1 MSGASL
7 PEWIRAR
14 KLQIGGL
21 HEMRRLMAH
30 GKLHTVCDEARC
42 PNRSDCFGRGTATFL
57 IMGENCT
64 RACRYCA
71 VAHGRPGPLDPD
83 EPRQL
88 AEAAR
93 ELGLRHVVVTSVDRD
108 DLPDGGAAHFSAT
121 VQALRAVEP
130 RPTIE
135 VLTPDFRGD
144 LAAVDVV
151 IASGPDVYNHN
162 IETVRRLYPAFR
174 SAGRYAWAL
183 EVLAHVARAGTGMVT
198 KSGLLAGLGETRQEV
213 EETLRDLRQVGC
225 RIVTVGQYL
234 RPTRD
239 QAPVASYWTP
249 EEFAALETFGQ
260 SIGLEVVA
268 GPFVR
273 SSFRAE
279 EALTRTRRVM
289 MGEGERS

>member
-14 KLQIGGL
+14 KLQLGSL
-21 HEMRRLMAH
+21 HDVRRLMAQ

-57 IMGENCT
+57 IMGETCT

-83 EPRQL
+83 EPRLL
-88 AEAAR
+88 ADAAR
-93 ELGLRHVVVTSVDRD
+93 KLALRHVVVTSVDRD
-108 DLPDGGAAHFSAT
+108 DLPDGGAGHFAAT
-121 VQALRAVEP
+121 VGALRALDP
-130 RPTIE
+130 QPTIE

-144 LAAVDVV
+144 LAAVDAVV
-151 IASGPDVYNHN
+151 ASAPDVYNHN
-162 IETVRRLYPAFR
+162 IETVRRLYPVVR
-174 SAGRYAWAL
+174 SAGRYTWAL
-183 EVLAHVARAGTGMVT
+183 EVLAHVGRAATRMVI
-198 KSGLLAGLGETRQEV
+198 KSGLLVGLGESREEV
-213 EETLRDLRQVGC
+213 EETLRDLREVGC

-234 RPTRD
+234 RPSRE
-239 QAPVASYWTP
+239 QAEVVSYWTP
-249 EEFAALETFGQ
+249 EEFAALEAFGQ
-260 SIGLEVVA
+260 TLGLDVVA

-279 EALTRTRRVM
+279 EALTRFRR
-289 MGEGERS
+289 